1 MKDIEMCNC
10 TFCGRP
16 QKMAKK
22 LIASPNGDAFIC
34 DDCIKICADIIHE
47 ETLKVKTLKDLVL
60 PYPKEIKKLL
70 DDYVIGQEQ
79 AKKVLSVAVFN
90 HYKRIN
96 YNYHNKV
103 NAKKN
108 KEGVQDKSPLEL
120 EKSNVLMIGPT
131 GSGKTLL
138 VKTLAKI
145 LDVPFACADATT
157 LTEAGYVGEDVEN
170 VLLKLIQNADYDIE
184 KAQRGII
191 YIDEIDKLARKSEN
205 RSLTRD
211 VGGEGV
217 QQALLKIIE
226 STVASVPPQGGRKH
240 PHQEMLQIDTT
251 NILFICGGAFVGLDD
266 IIHKRLSSSSIG
278 FNANVKNST
287 EKAKVDYSKDVQP
300 DDLIKF
306 GLIPEFVGR
315 LPIVTGL
322 DNLDAKALQRILVEP
337 KNSLIKQY
345 KQMFKIDGLEIEFND
360 DVIAY
365 IAQKAI
371 DLKTGARG
379 IRTIMESK
387 MLELMF
393 DLPDP
398 AMYEKIVI
406 TRDFIENDGAPILIK
421 RETKTE
427 EKKAV

>member
-1 MKDIEMCNC
+1 MKDIEMCAC
-10 TFCGRP
+10 SFCGRP
-16 QKMAKK
+16 QKAAKK

-34 DDCIKICADIIHE
+34 DDCIRICADIIKE
-47 ETLKVKTLKDLVL
+47 ENMKLRVFKDLVL
-60 PYPKEIKKLL
+60 PSPKEIKKSL
-70 DDYVIGQEQ
+70 DSFVIGQEQ

-96 YNYHNKV
+96 YNEHNKA
-103 NAKKN
+103 NKKN
-108 KEGVQDKSPLEL
+108 KEKEIDSQNVEL
-120 EKSNVLMIGPT
+120 EKSNILMIGPT

-138 VKTLAKI
+138 VRTLAKI
-145 LDVPFACADATT
+145 LDVPFAVADATT

-226 STVASVPPQGGRKH
+226 STIASVPPQGGRKH

-266 IIHKRLSSSSIG
+266 IIHKRLSTSAIG
-278 FNANVKNST
+278 FNANIKNSE
-287 EKAKVDYSKDVQP
+287 EKAKLDYSKDVQP

-315 LPIVTGL
+315 LPIITGL
-322 DNLDAKALQRILVEP
+322 DDLDDKALQRILVEP

-345 KQMFKIDGLEIEFND
+345 KQMFKIDGFDIDFD
-360 DVIAY
+360 DDAIAY
-365 IAQKAI
+365 VAQKAI

-379 IRTIMESK
+379 IRTIMETK

-398 AMYEKIVI
+398 KVYDKIII
-406 TRDFIENDGAPILIK
+406 TKGFIENGEPPILV
-421 RETKTE
+421 
-427 EKKAV
+427 EKKKESDAEAV

>member
-1 MKDIEMCNC
+1 MKEIDMCAC
-10 TFCGRP
+10 SFCGKP
-16 QKMAKK
+16 QKAAKK
-22 LIASPNGDAFIC
+22 LIASPNGDSFIC
-34 DDCIKICADIIHE
+34 DDCVRICADIIKE
-47 ETLKVKTLKDLVL
+47 ESMKVKVFKDLII
-60 PYPKEIKKLL
+60 PSPKEIKNSL
-70 DDYVIGQEQ
+70 DHYVIGQEQ

-96 YNYHNKV
+96 YNYHNKIDG
-103 NAKKN
+103 KKN
-108 KEGVQDKSPLEL
+108 KDEQNKNVLEL
-120 EKSNVLMIGPT
+120 EKSNVMMIGPT

-138 VKTLAKI
+138 VKTLARV
-145 LDVPFACADATT
+145 LDVPFAIADATT

-191 YIDEIDKLARKSEN
+191 YIDEIDKLARKGEN

-240 PHQEMLQIDTT
+240 PQQEMLQIDTT
-251 NILFICGGAFVGLDD
+251 NILFICGGAFVGLEDVVN
-266 IIHKRLSSSSIG
+266 KRLATASLG
-278 FNANVKNST
+278 FNANIKNSS
-287 EKAKVDYSKDVQP
+287 EKKKINFNTDVQP

-322 DNLDAKALQRILVEP
+322 DDLDQKALQRILVEP
-337 KNSLIKQY
+337 RNSLIKQY
-345 KQMFKIDGLEIEFND
+345 KQMFKIDGFDLEFED
-360 DVIAY
+360 DAIAF
-365 IAQKAI
+365 ISQQAI

-379 IRTIMESK
+379 IRTIMENK

-398 AMYEKIVI
+398 KVYGKIIV
-406 TRDFIENDGAPILIK
+406 TRDFFANGGEPVLIK
-421 RETKTE
+421 KEDE
-427 EKKAV
+427 AQAV

>member
-1 MKDIEMCNC
+1 MDLCSC
-10 TFCGRP
+10 SFCGKS
-16 QKMAKK
+16 QKDAKK
-22 LIASPNGDAFIC
+22 LIASPNGEAYIC
-34 DDCIKICADIIHE
+34 DDCVRVCADIIHE
-47 ETLKVKTLKDLVL
+47 EMEKVKVFKDLEI
-60 PYPKEIKKLL
+60 PSPKDIKKKL
-70 DDYVIGQEQ
+70 DNYVIGQEQ

-96 YNYHNKV
+96 YNYHNKIDG
-103 NAKKN
+103 KKKKEDNN
-108 KEGVQDKSPLEL
+108 KIEL

-170 VLLKLIQNADYDIE
+170 VLLKLIQNADYDIQRAE
-184 KAQRGII
+184 RGII
-191 YIDEIDKLARKSEN
+191 YIDEIDKVSRKSEN

-226 STVASVPPQGGRKH
+226 STIASVPPQGGRKH

-266 IIHKRLSSSSIG
+266 IIYKRMASSSLG
-278 FNANVKNST
+278 FNAEIKNSN
-287 EKAKVDYSKDVQP
+287 ERAKINYSQDVQP
-300 DDLIKF
+300 DDLIKY

-315 LPIVTGL
+315 LPIITGL
-322 DNLDAKALQRILVEP
+322 DNLDEIALERILVEP

-345 KQMFKIDGLEIEFND
+345 TELFKMDGFELEFDKEAINY
-360 DVIAY
+360 VAR
-365 IAQKAI
+365 KALE
-371 DLKTGARG
+371 LKTGARG
-379 IRTIMESK
+379 IRTIMETR
-387 MLELMF
+387 MTELMF

-398 AMYEKIVI
+398 NVFEKVI
-406 TRDFIENDGAPILIK
+406 ITKDFMEKGKKPILIR
-421 RETKTE
+421 REQKSV
-427 EKKAV
+427 ANS

>member
-1 MKDIEMCNC
+1 MKDIEMCTC

-16 QKMAKK
+16 QKAAKK

-34 DDCIKICADIIHE
+34 DDCVRICADIIKE
-47 ETLKVKTLKDLVL
+47 ETVKVKAFKDLVL
-60 PYPKEIKKLL
+60 PSPKDIKKSL
-70 DDYVIGQEQ
+70 DAFVIGQEQ
-79 AKKVLSVAVFN
+79 AKKVLSVAVYN

-96 YNYHNKV
+96 YNEHNKI
-103 NAKKN
+103 NAKKT
-108 KEGVQDKSPLEL
+108 KEDKNTLEL

-191 YIDEIDKLARKSEN
+191 YIDEIDKIARKSEN

-226 STVASVPPQGGRKH
+226 STIASVPPQGGRKH
-240 PHQEMLQIDTT
+240 PHQEMIQIDTT

-266 IIHKRLSSSSIG
+266 IIYKRLSTSSIG
-278 FNANVKNST
+278 FNANIKNSN
-287 EKAKVDYSKDVQP
+287 EKAKVDFSKDVQP

-315 LPIVTGL
+315 LQIVTGL
-322 DNLDAKALQRILVEP
+322 DNLDENAIKRILVEP
-337 KNSLIKQY
+337 KNSIVKQY
-345 KQMFKIDGLEIEFND
+345 KQMFKIDGFDLEFED
-360 DVIAY
+360 DVLEY
-365 IAQKAI
+365 ISKRAI
-371 DLKTGARG
+371 ELKTGARG
-379 IRTIMESK
+379 IRTIMETK

-393 DLPDP
+393 DLPD
-398 AMYEKIVI
+398 ANVYNKIII
-406 TRDFIENDGAPILIK
+406 TRDFIENGKEPILIK
-421 RETKTE
+421 KEE

>member
-1 MKDIEMCNC
+1 MKDIEMCTC

-16 QKMAKK
+16 QKAAKK

-34 DDCIKICADIIHE
+34 DDCIKICADIIKE
-47 ETLKVKTLKDLVL
+47 EDKKVRIFKDLVL
-60 PYPKEIKKLL
+60 PSPKEIKKSL
-70 DDYVIGQEQ
+70 DNYVIGQEQ

-96 YNYHNKV
+96 YNEHNK
-103 NAKKN
+103 AAAN
-108 KEGVQDKSPLEL
+108 KQGVAAQSPVEL

-138 VKTLAKI
+138 VKTLARI

-170 VLLKLIQNADYDIE
+170 VLLKLIQNADFDIE

-226 STVASVPPQGGRKH
+226 STIASVPPQGGRKH
-240 PHQEMLQIDTT
+240 PQQEMIQIDTT

-266 IIHKRLSSSSIG
+266 IINKRRSSTAIG
-278 FNANVKNST
+278 FNANIKNLS
-287 EKAKVDYSKDVQP
+287 EKAKIDYSKDAQP

-315 LPIVTGL
+315 LPIITGL
-322 DNLDAKALQRILVEP
+322 DDLDDKALQRILVEP

-345 KQMFKIDGLEIEFND
+345 KQMFKIDGFDIDFD
-360 DVIAY
+360 DDAIAY
-365 IAQKAI
+365 IAKKAI
-371 DLKTGARG
+371 ELKTGARG
-379 IRTIMESK
+379 IRTIMETR

-398 AMYEKIVI
+398 AVYSKIII
-406 TRDFIENDGAPILIK
+406 TRDFIENGGQPTLIK
-421 RETKTE
+421 K
-427 EKKAV
+427 EKDAQEAV

>member
-1 MKDIEMCNC
+1 MKDIEVCSC
-10 TFCGRP
+10 SFCGRP
-16 QKMAKK
+16 QKAAKK
-22 LIASPNGDAFIC
+22 LIANPNGDAFIC
-34 DDCIKICADIIHE
+34 DDCIRICANIINE
-47 ETLKVKTLKDLVL
+47 EAVKVKVFKDLIV
-60 PYPKEIKKLL
+60 PSPKEIKKAL
-70 DDYVIGQEQ
+70 DSFVVGQEQ

-96 YNYHNKV
+96 FNYHNKL
-103 NAKKN
+103 NASKK
-108 KEGVQDKSPLEL
+108 KDEKSQNVVEL

-145 LDVPFACADATT
+145 LDVPFAIADATT

-191 YIDEIDKLARKSEN
+191 YIDEIDKLSRKSEN
-205 RSLTRD
+205 RSTTRD

-226 STVASVPPQGGRKH
+226 STIASVPPQGGRKH
-240 PHQEMLQIDTT
+240 PQQEMLQIDTT
-251 NILFICGGAFVGLDD
+251 NILFICGGAFEGLDK
-266 IIHKRLSSSSIG
+266 IVQKRMRSSSIG
-278 FNANVKNST
+278 FNANIKSAN
-287 EKAKVDYSKDVQP
+287 EIKIDYSTDVQP

-322 DNLDAKALQRILVEP
+322 EDLDDESLQRILVEP
-337 KNSLIKQY
+337 KNSLVKQY
-345 KQMFKIDGLEIEFND
+345 KQMFKIDGFELEFEQG
-360 DVIAY
+360 ALEY
-365 IAQKAI
+365 IAKKAY

-379 IRTIMESK
+379 IRTILENR
-387 MLELMF
+387 MLDLMF

-398 AMYEKIVI
+398 SAVQKIVI
-406 TRDFIENDGAPILIK
+406 TKGFIEKHEKPLYIE
-421 RETKTE
+421 RKTE
-427 EKKAV
+427 KKEAV

>member
-1 MKDIEMCNC
+1 MKDMDLCSC
-10 TFCGRP
+10 SFCGKS
-16 QKMAKK
+16 QKDAKK
-22 LIASPNGDAFIC
+22 LIASPNGEAYIC
-34 DDCIKICADIIHE
+34 DDCVRVCADIIHE
-47 ETLKVKTLKDLVL
+47 EMEKVKVFKDLEI
-60 PYPKEIKKLL
+60 PSPKDIKKKL
-70 DDYVIGQEQ
+70 DNYVIGQEQ

-96 YNYHNKV
+96 YNYHNKIDG
-103 NAKKN
+103 KKKKEDNN
-108 KEGVQDKSPLEL
+108 KIEL

-170 VLLKLIQNADYDIE
+170 VLLKLIQNADYDIQRAE
-184 KAQRGII
+184 RGII
-191 YIDEIDKLARKSEN
+191 YIDEIDKVSRKSEN

-226 STVASVPPQGGRKH
+226 STIASVPPQGGRKH

-266 IIHKRLSSSSIG
+266 IIYKRMASSSLG
-278 FNANVKNST
+278 FNAEIKNSN
-287 EKAKVDYSKDVQP
+287 ERAKINYSQDVQP
-300 DDLIKF
+300 DDLIKY

-315 LPIVTGL
+315 LPIITGL
-322 DNLDAKALQRILVEP
+322 DNLDEIALERILVEP

-345 KQMFKIDGLEIEFND
+345 TELFKMDGFELEFDKEAINY
-360 DVIAY
+360 VAR
-365 IAQKAI
+365 KALE
-371 DLKTGARG
+371 LKTGARG
-379 IRTIMESK
+379 IRTIMETR
-387 MLELMF
+387 MTELMF

-398 AMYEKIVI
+398 NVFEKVI
-406 TRDFIENDGAPILIK
+406 ITKDFMEKGKKPILIR
-421 RETKTE
+421 REQKSV
-427 EKKAV
+427 ANS

>member
-1 MKDIEMCNC
+1 MDLCSC
-10 TFCGRP
+10 SFCGKS
-16 QKMAKK
+16 QKDAKK
-22 LIASPNGDAFIC
+22 LIASPNGEAYIC
-34 DDCIKICADIIHE
+34 DDCVRVCADIIHE
-47 ETLKVKTLKDLVL
+47 EMEKVKVFKDLEI
-60 PYPKEIKKLL
+60 PSPKDIKKKL
-70 DDYVIGQEQ
+70 DNYVIGQEQ

-96 YNYHNKV
+96 YNYHNKIDG
-103 NAKKN
+103 KKKKEDNN
-108 KEGVQDKSPLEL
+108 KIEL

-170 VLLKLIQNADYDIE
+170 VLLKLIQNADYDIQRAE
-184 KAQRGII
+184 RGII
-191 YIDEIDKLARKSEN
+191 YIDEIDKVSRKSEN

-226 STVASVPPQGGRKH
+226 STIASVPPQGGRKH

-266 IIHKRLSSSSIG
+266 IIYKRIASSSLG
-278 FNANVKNST
+278 FNAEIKNSN
-287 EKAKVDYSKDVQP
+287 ERAKINYSQDVQP
-300 DDLIKF
+300 DDLIKY

-315 LPIVTGL
+315 LPIITGL
-322 DNLDAKALQRILVEP
+322 DNLDEIALERILVEP

-345 KQMFKIDGLEIEFND
+345 TELFKMDGFELEFDKEAINY
-360 DVIAY
+360 VAR
-365 IAQKAI
+365 KALE
-371 DLKTGARG
+371 LKTGARG
-379 IRTIMESK
+379 IRTIMETR
-387 MLELMF
+387 MTELMF

-398 AMYEKIVI
+398 NVFEKVI
-406 TRDFIENDGAPILIK
+406 ITKDFMEKGKKPILIR
-421 RETKTE
+421 REQKSV
-427 EKKAV
+427 ANS

>member
-1 MKDIEMCNC
+1 MKDMDLCSC
-10 TFCGRP
+10 SFCGKS
-16 QKMAKK
+16 QKDAKK
-22 LIASPNGDAFIC
+22 LIASPNGEAYIC
-34 DDCIKICADIIHE
+34 DDCVRVCADIIHE
-47 ETLKVKTLKDLVL
+47 EMEKVKVFKDLEI
-60 PYPKEIKKLL
+60 PSPKDIKKKL
-70 DDYVIGQEQ
+70 DNYVIGQEQ

-96 YNYHNKV
+96 YNYHNKIDG
-103 NAKKN
+103 KKKKEDNN
-108 KEGVQDKSPLEL
+108 KIEL

-170 VLLKLIQNADYDIE
+170 VLLKLIQNADYDIQRAE
-184 KAQRGII
+184 RGII
-191 YIDEIDKLARKSEN
+191 YIDEIDKVSRKSEN

-226 STVASVPPQGGRKH
+226 STIASVPPQGGRKH

-266 IIHKRLSSSSIG
+266 IIYKRMASSSLG
-278 FNANVKNST
+278 FNAEIKNSN
-287 EKAKVDYSKDVQP
+287 ERAKINYSQDVQP
-300 DDLIKF
+300 DDLIKY

-315 LPIVTGL
+315 LPIITGL
-322 DNLDAKALQRILVEP
+322 DNLDEIALERILVEP

-345 KQMFKIDGLEIEFND
+345 TELFKMDGFELEFDKEAINY
-360 DVIAY
+360 VAR
-365 IAQKAI
+365 KALE
-371 DLKTGARG
+371 LKTGARG
-379 IRTIMESK
+379 IRTIMETR
-387 MLELMF
+387 MTELMF

-398 AMYEKIVI
+398 NVFEKVI
-406 TRDFIENDGAPILIK
+406 ITKDFMEKGKKPILIR
-421 RETKTE
+421 REQKNV
-427 EKKAV
+427 ANS

>member
-1 MKDIEMCNC
+1 MKEIDMCAC
-10 TFCGRP
+10 SFCGKP
-16 QKMAKK
+16 QKAAKK
-22 LIASPNGDAFIC
+22 LIASPNGDSFIC
-34 DDCIKICADIIHE
+34 DDCVRICADIIKE
-47 ETLKVKTLKDLVL
+47 ESMKVKVFKDLII
-60 PYPKEIKKLL
+60 PSPKEIKNSL
-70 DDYVIGQEQ
+70 DHYVIGQEQ

-96 YNYHNKV
+96 YNYHNKIDG
-103 NAKKN
+103 KKN
-108 KEGVQDKSPLEL
+108 KDEQNKNVLEL

-138 VKTLAKI
+138 VKTLARV
-145 LDVPFACADATT
+145 LDVPFAIADATT

-170 VLLKLIQNADYDIE
+170 MLLKLIQNADYDIE

-191 YIDEIDKLARKSEN
+191 YIDEIDKLARKGEN

-240 PHQEMLQIDTT
+240 PQQEMLQIDTT
-251 NILFICGGAFVGLDD
+251 NILFICGGAFVGLEDVVN
-266 IIHKRLSSSSIG
+266 KRLSTTSLG
-278 FNANVKNST
+278 FNANIKNSS
-287 EKAKVDYSKDVQP
+287 EKKKINFNTDVQP

-322 DNLDAKALQRILVEP
+322 DDLDQKALQRILVEP
-337 KNSLIKQY
+337 RNSLIKQY
-345 KQMFKIDGLEIEFND
+345 KQMFKIDGFDLEFED
-360 DVIAY
+360 DAIAF
-365 IAQKAI
+365 ISQQAI

-379 IRTIMESK
+379 IRTIMENK

-398 AMYEKIVI
+398 KVYGKIIV
-406 TRDFIENDGAPILIK
+406 TRDFFANGGEPVLIK
-421 RETKTE
+421 KEDE
-427 EKKAV
+427 VQAV